1 MATNTR
7 LYTPNKPMYDDKPMY
22 DKSKGNDMY
31 DKSKSND
38 MYDKSKNDNTR
49 LYDDKPL
56 YDKGEPSN
64 KPKQKPPE
72 PKPTKEAKPKPK
84 PDQPPRKQTP
94 ERKPPP
100 ENKPKEHP
108 KTEPKKEKRQQPK
121 PRHEPQ
127 PTDKD
132 EGPRPKR
139 VPSRGNATVVI
150 VPGHPR
156 GLTPP
161 RDRYSPGTVV
171 VTPDL
176 PPPGPMFPRERTPRR
191 IKNLWKPP
199 TPSRHR
205 RRRRELPRTPRQGL
219 RRRDFVDSPPPTPWS
234 EHPDQGS
241 MMSLPRDYQDTVIS
255 NRSIMPVKGSV
266 ISGFTRTLVNE
277 EDVLRTPVSS
287 RWTFPRYNVRAPS
300 NHTFRTFPQEPL
312 RRYDA
317 TPRPP
322 KTSWSKVPRRGSL
335 IAPPWSEK
343 RLVADPQ
350 ISNTAAWVGRH
361 SGYAA
366 EYSSRPMWLGYDVE
380 TDSDILQ
387 TPLGPRRFIGQEPE
401 ATDTARWV
409 ERNFGDSRDWLDTPY
424 FDGRYY
430 QYDRRYLD
438 SDQYTEYNPNRD
450 YYPTNPILY
459 NEKAYST
466 SRWVNKNFSSDPI
479 LLERERRRH
488 RYYEPGRGHPKRL
501 IPVRDYSM
509 YGSDPGYR
517 EQRHFDHKQALRE
530 TERYKNL
537 NRKHR
542 RAYDPPESIK
552 PRRGSHADRLSPE
565 IPPDRYDRHGDDESQ
580 FSRVS
585 AKSYNNYR
593 PKEPT
598 RDPGWDRYK
607 DYSKEMNEMGPSA
620 LPGRDN
626 VHRWLSNR

>member
-1 MATNTR
+1 MYDKTKGADMYDKSKNANKG
-7 LYTPNKPMYDDKPMY
+7 LYDNEKPMYEKSKPGDKQKMYDNNKPMY
-22 DKSKGNDMY
+22 DKSKPADEP
-31 DKSKSND
+31 
-38 MYDKSKNDNTR
+38 
-49 LYDDKPL
+49 KP
-56 YDKGEPSN
+56 

-72 PKPTKEAKPKPK
+72 PKPIKEAKPEPK
-84 PDQPPRKQTP
+84 ARKLTP

-100 ENKPKEHP
+100 ENRPRQ
-108 KTEPKKEKRQQPK
+108 EPRQVPRQEPSYQPK
-121 PRHEPQ
+121 PIVH
-127 PTDKD
+127 D

-139 VPSRGNATVVI
+139 APSRGNATVVVI
-150 VPGHPR
+150 PGHPR

-161 RDRYSPGTVV
+161 PDRYSPGTVV

-205 RRRRELPRTPRQGL
+205 RRRRELPRTPRRGL
-219 RRRDFVDSPPPTPWS
+219 RRRDLIDSPPPTPWS
-234 EHPDQGS
+234 ENPDQGS
-241 MMSLPRDYQDTVIS
+241 MMSLPRDYKD
-255 NRSIMPVKGSV
+255 SV
-266 ISGFTRTLVNE
+266 ISDRSMMPVPGSVVSRFTRTVVHE
-277 EDVLRTPVSS
+277 DDVLRTPVSS
-287 RWTFPRYNVRAPS
+287 RWSFPRYNVRVPS
-300 NHTFRTFPQEPL
+300 NHTFRTFPQEQL

-317 TPRPP
+317 TPKPP

-350 ISNTAAWVGRH
+350 VSNTAAWVGRH

-401 ATDTARWV
+401 ATNTSRWV

-424 FDGRYY
+424 YDGRYY
-430 QYDRRYLD
+430 QYDRRYLEA
-438 SDQYTEYNPNRD
+438 DQHTEYHPHRD

-459 NEKAYST
+459 NEKAHST

-488 RYYEPGRGHPKRL
+488 RNYEPGRDHPKRL
-501 IPVRDYSM
+501 IPIHDSLD
-509 YGSDPGYR
+509 GSDPGYR
-517 EQRHFDHKQALRE
+517 EQRHHDHKQALRE
-530 TERYKNL
+530 KDMYRNL
-537 NRKHR
+537 NQKHR
-542 RAYDPPESIK
+542 RTYDSPESVK
-552 PRRGSHADRLSPE
+552 PRRGSFVGRLTPE
-565 IPPDRYDRHGDDESQ
+565 IPPDRYDRHGDDESG

-585 AKSYNNYR
+585 AKSYNHYR

-607 DYSKEMNEMGPSA
+607 DYGKEMDEMGPSA

-626 VHRWLSNR
+626 VHRWLSIG